1 MSEYAYR
8 QPVEVRI
15 GADWL
20 KAVYGY
26 PEGGLHRVSFI
37 NTGTTSYWELAF
49 AYRPDEIRPD
59 PDFVL
64 APRDAA
70 PQARSGWRLPE
81 PGDVVRVLAPDNDA
95 VQGELEL
102 AAYVPT
108 SSWPFKV
115 KGNNGLVYGFRKAE
129 LVRLHDVPEPAPT
142 PEPLGTLDACRERAD
157 LVNAGLQYAID
168 VLNNPAPTPAQR
180 DAAILILK
188 DARLRLGEDA

>member
-37 NTGTTSYWELAF
+37 NTGTTSYWELAY

-81 PGDVVRVLAPDNDA
+81 PGDVVAVRNDLHAGELTVSA
-95 VQGELEL
+95 VQWDNLLPILCRTDLG
-102 AAYVPT
+102 T
-108 SSWPFKV
+108 SLRYNLWQIGPV
-115 KGNNGLVYGFRKAE
+115 H
-129 LVRLHDVPEPAPT
+129 LHDAPAPT
-142 PEPLGTLDACRERAD
+142 PEPIGTLDACRKQVIAD
-157 LVNAGLQYAID
+157 NAALEAIAVQLEQD
-168 VLNNPAPTPAQR
+168 GH
-180 DAAILILK
+180 DAKAAL
-188 DARLRLGEDA
+188 ARSLRRQWGES

>member
-1 MSEYAYR
+1 MSEHKYEFR
-8 QPVEVRI
+8 QPVEVPYSGGWRKATVLQI
-15 GADWL
+15 YNSGDVRVAYGAGE
-20 KAVYGY
+20 ATCETTYM
-26 PEGGLHRVSFI
+26 PEI
-37 NTGTTSYWELAF
+37 
-49 AYRPDEIRPD
+49 IRPD

-64 APRDAA
+64 ARRDAA

-142 PEPLGTLDACRERAD
+142 PEPLGTLDACVERAG

-168 VLNNPAPTPAQR
+168 VLNNPAPTTAQR

-188 DARLRLGEDA
+188 DAKLRLGEAS